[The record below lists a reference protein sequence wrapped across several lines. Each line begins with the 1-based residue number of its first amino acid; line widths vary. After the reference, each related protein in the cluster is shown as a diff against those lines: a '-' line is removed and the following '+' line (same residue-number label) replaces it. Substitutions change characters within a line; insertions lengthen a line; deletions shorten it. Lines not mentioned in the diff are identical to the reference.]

1 MTNQETFQ
9 HAQRVIQKDAARQ
22 NELKP
27 YALTSDS
34 VPQPRS
40 SPPMQSRSLSFNGDG
55 IDEVNAEAPQRREP
69 ARRGRTGMTPSKKR
83 KDEGSDTEVEAEE
96 EDVPAL
102 TFAESSTS
110 VSEFPPVFTS
120 PRITQPDLFAPA
132 ARTLPSRLLKGMPG
146 RNLGKTVSAPVG
158 TMSGWG
164 GGGMEVEEEDGFDVS
179 EWAANEEF

>member
-9 HAQRVIQKDAARQ
+9 HAQRIIQKDVARQ

-40 SPPMQSRSLSFNGDG
+40 SPPMQSRSLSFNGEG
-55 IDEVNAEAPQRREP
+55 IDDINPEVPAQRRP
-69 ARRGRTGMTPSKKR
+69 AQSERPGMAVSKKR
-83 KDEGSDTEVEAEE
+83 KDEGSDTEVDDDAEV
-96 EDVPAL
+96 VPEL

-110 VSEFPPVFTS
+110 INDFPPVFSSTQ
-120 PRITQPDLFAPA
+120 ITQPDLFAPA
-132 ARTLPSRLLKGMPG
+132 ARNLPSRLLKGMPG

-158 TMSGWG
+158 RMGAWDG
-164 GGGMEVEEEDGFDVS
+164 EAMETEEDGFDVS